1 MTLQFDMP
9 CTLRARQGGVTKWSV
24 FGDIPTMYIIV
35 HYAFCLVIGFLYARE
50 PVNSRENS

>member
-9 CTLRARQGGVTKWSV
+9 GTLRARQERVTKWSV
-24 FGDIPTMYIIV
+24 FGNISAMYIIV
-35 HYAFCLVIGFLYARE
+35 HDALCLVIGFLYARE